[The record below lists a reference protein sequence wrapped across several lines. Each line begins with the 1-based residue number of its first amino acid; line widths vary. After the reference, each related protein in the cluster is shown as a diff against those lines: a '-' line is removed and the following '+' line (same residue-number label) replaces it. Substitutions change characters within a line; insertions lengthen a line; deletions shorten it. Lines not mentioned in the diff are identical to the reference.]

1 MGQLAA
7 VLGVMLYMVIFA
19 AYPFGV
25 FVLTIVIAP
34 LIAFTYWGEIASFL
48 GLEDSGNERLELTV
62 REEVRVITKTLLS
75 NPDLDCGSTMGN
87 KLTIEESCK
96 IHFKR
101 LDKYGRSRS
110 DGEMEYMGPR
120 GGIYIYTARGNRSY
134 RWGSKPSAST

>member
-1 MGQLAA
+1 
-7 VLGVMLYMVIFA
+7 
-19 AYPFGV
+19 
-25 FVLTIVIAP
+25 
-34 LIAFTYWGEIASFL
+34 
-48 GLEDSGNERLELTV
+48 LEDSGNERLELTV

-75 NPDLDCGSTMGN
+75 NPDLDCGSTKGN

-134 RWGSKPSAST
+134 R